1 MINKKIIVKL
11 LIFHL
16 VQIEFRINKKNN
28 KININFQ
35 KQKNINQVTSKLN

>member
-28 KININFQ
+28 KININF
-35 KQKNINQVTSKLN
+35 